1 MQFQFT
7 EKKVRGAKFGVRGT
21 WAGRDQQ
28 NRTDVNECMRQLQAC
43 GGMTPNSDMI

>member
-7 EKKVRGAKFGVRGT
+7 EKKVRGVRGT

-28 NRTDVNECMRQLQAC
+28 NRTDMNECMRQLQAC